1 MSEEISTLNKE
12 LAMQIG
18 MSCVSFN
25 LRKSTRHLTQLYDRS
40 LKPAGIKSTQFAL
53 LMTVFFQEG
62 TTMSRLAKILNMDR
76 TTLSRNV
83 KLLAQRK
90 LINIE
95 EGKDRREQLISINKS
110 GRDILEKAIPLWK
123 EAQQAVTNELGE
135 QRLQSLMADL
145 NILNHIDSSK

>member
-1 MSEEISTLNKE
+1 
-12 LAMQIG
+12 
-18 MSCVSFN
+18 
-25 LRKSTRHLTQLYDRS
+25 
-40 LKPAGIKSTQFAL
+40 
-53 LMTVFFQEG
+53 MTVFFQEG
-62 TTMSRLAKILNMDR
+62 TTMSWLARILNMDR